1 MDWKDTLGA
10 LLASGTL
17 PEGEEIKDE
26 KTEEQVR
33 PRKKDTLH
41 VFIERK
47 GRKGKTATI
56 ITGFTGD
63 DDELQALAKNLKQR
77 LGVGGSCGGGEIL
90 IQGDCREKACGYL
103 NELGYKTK

>member
-17 PEGEEIKDE
+17 PEGEEIKEE
-26 KTEEQVR
+26 KLEEKR
-33 PRKKDTLH
+33 PHHKDRLH
-41 VFIERK
+41 IFIERK

-56 ITGFTGD
+56 IAGFTA
-63 DDELQALAKNLKQR
+63 DDEELQELAKKLKQR

-90 IQGDCREKACGYL
+90 IQGDCRRKAAEYL
-103 NELGYKTK
+103 KELGFKI